1 MNPILLYC
9 LSGDSL
15 YLGAAI
21 LLLAVLISSLI
32 PWLIARNIVAWLG
45 LILIIMAAPP
55 FSWTAICV
63 FGLAFIL
70 WYYVWNRPGTSTTL
84 RVGAEVV
91 LSVLLVAAV
100 SVEYPHRRLAKLTG
114 IGDDHIVV
122 IGDSISAGLDPKVS
136 WPTLLQQREGIRSRN
151 LSRVGAT
158 ARDAIQMATQV
169 STDDR
174 LVLIEIGGND
184 MIAGVPAAEFGQSL
198 KTLLKNLQS
207 PGRTIVMMELPLLP
221 YRLGYGQLQRKLA
234 SEYGV
239 QLIPKRFFVE
249 VIGGANATSD
259 GLHLTVEGARRMA
272 FLIARV
278 FAPVLKVAPARC

>member
-1 MNPILLYC
+1 M
-9 LSGDSL
+9 
-15 YLGAAI
+15 
-21 LLLAVLISSLI
+21 LAVLISPLI
-32 PWLIARNIVAWLG
+32 KWRIARNVTAWVG
-45 LILIIMAAPP
+45 LILIVMAAPP
-55 FSWTAICV
+55 FSWTVICV
-63 FGLAFIL
+63 LFFAFTL
-70 WYYVWNRPGTSTTL
+70 WYYVWNGPRASATL
-84 RVGAEVV
+84 RVGAGIT
-91 LSVLLVAAV
+91 LTALLVVAV
-100 SVEYPHRRLAKLTG
+100 SIEYPHRRLPKLVGT
-114 IGDDHIVV
+114 GDDHIVV
-122 IGDSISAGLDPKVS
+122 IGDSISAGLDPRIS
-136 WPTLLQQREGIRSRN
+136 WPTLLQQSVGIHSRN

-198 KTLLKNLQS
+198 KTVLQRLQS

-239 QLIPKRFFVE
+239 QLIPKRSFVE
-249 VIGGANATSD
+249 VISGANATSD

-278 FAPVLKVAPARC
+278 FAPVLKVAPIRG